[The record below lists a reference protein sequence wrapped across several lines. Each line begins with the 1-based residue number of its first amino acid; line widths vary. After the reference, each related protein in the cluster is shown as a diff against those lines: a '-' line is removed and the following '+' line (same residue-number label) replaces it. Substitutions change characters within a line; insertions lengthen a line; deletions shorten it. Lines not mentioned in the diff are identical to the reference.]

1 MIPEGHRLALER
13 RGFVLLPAV
22 VPIGQCARL
31 VDRLEQLYASEG
43 DQAGSEFR
51 QEPGARRLANLVDK
65 DHPGD
70 PLLAACIDH
79 PTLVPYVA
87 AVIGDRFKLS
97 SLNARSANPGNQ
109 SVQPLHADGG
119 AVPDPRGF
127 WVCNLLLMLD
137 DFNADNGALRV
148 VPGTHRS
155 SRLPADA
162 LADPLA
168 HHPDEVM
175 ITGQVGDVLVLNSH
189 CWHGGLANRSR
200 HPRRALHVYY
210 CRWDKPQQQYQKRL
224 LSAETQ
230 ARLSPGQRAM
240 CALDD
245 PENDRLSSTDSG
257 RSGFLT

>member
-1 MIPEGHRLALER
+1 MIPEGHRQALER
-13 RGFVLLPAV
+13 LGFVQLPAV
-22 VPIGQCARL
+22 FAISHCARL
-31 VDRLEQLYASEG
+31 LDRLEQLYASEG
-43 DQAGSEFR
+43 EQAGSEFR

-65 DHPGD
+65 DRPGD
-70 PLLAACIDH
+70 PLFADCIDH
-79 PTLVPYVA
+79 PSLVPYVA

-97 SLNARSANPGNQ
+97 SLNARSANPENR
-109 SVQPLHADGG
+109 SVQPLHADSG
-119 AVPDPRGF
+119 ALPDARGF

-137 DFNADNGALRV
+137 DFTADNGALRV
-148 VPGTHRS
+148 VPGSHRS
-155 SRLPADA
+155 GRLPADA

-168 HHPDEVM
+168 RHPDEVV

-189 CWHGGLANRSR
+189 CWHGGLANHSYR
-200 HPRRALHVYY
+200 PRRALHLYY

-245 PENDRLSSTDSG
+245 PENDRLSGPDSG
-257 RSGFLT
+257 RSGFLK